1 MGRAPCCSKQG
12 LHTGPWSAEEDTLL
26 IDYIRV
32 HGEGDWRNLPAR
44 AVRVSPYSIAIE
56 NVVGF
61 DTMESTRSSSPCHG
75 EGNIIRPHDTEEP
88 LRSRSDLIEKA
99 AAAKVHI
106 EEFGL
111 ANEIDNSFL
120 DFLPIE
126 DNIKLDEI
134 IAEYEKLLNSEN
146 NVQFDSLADTFS
158 V

>member
-1 MGRAPCCSKQG
+1 MIQK
-12 LHTGPWSAEEDTLL
+12 
-26 IDYIRV
+26 
-32 HGEGDWRNLPAR
+32 
-44 AVRVSPYSIAIE
+44 
-56 NVVGF
+56 
-61 DTMESTRSSSPCHG
+61 
-75 EGNIIRPHDTEEP
+75 EP
-88 LRSRSDLIEKA
+88 LRSQSDLIEKA
-99 AAAKVHI
+99 AAAMVHI

-134 IAEYEKLLNSEN
+134 NAEYEKVLNSEN